1 MIPLRNTGI
10 ITVNRIRDVRHEPG
24 RPSYRALSDAL
35 PIARRRGTTQLV
47 RRAPENLYDFT
58 IVSAIPLAFVRVS
71 YCTRIHAPVAEFVND
86 FREELFML
94 GRIPTHTTISRELW
108 LRSRHGTWRFF
119 RLTADSLAELGQDG
133 MLLSGGNAVSQ
144 KTCAVGEK

>member
-1 MIPLRNTGI
+1 MSR
-10 ITVNRIRDVRHEPG
+10 G
-24 RPSYRALSDAL
+24 RPSYRALSEAV
-35 PIARRRGTTQLV
+35 PIARRRGTTQLAG
-47 RRAPENLYDFT
+47 RAPENLYDFT

-71 YCTRIHAPVAEFVND
+71 YCARIHAPVAEFVNE
-86 FREELFML
+86 FRDELFRL
-94 GRIPTHTTISRELW
+94 GRIPAHTSISRELW

-119 RLTADSLAELGQDG
+119 RLTADSLVEMGQDG